1 MDAFGLDGLQPCIFF
16 TLEASAGKEEKV
28 VNGHVFSYVDALDK
42 AADAAWL
49 RNEAISNNI
58 ANADTPG
65 YKRQD
70 VSFEEEFT
78 RVLNKVEY
86 DNLDQRVYNLQ
97 LSRIEPRVYT
107 DAFDYSYRMD
117 GNNVDV
123 DTENVYLAENQVTY
137 NALVSCMQ
145 NEFSNLRTAMST

>member
-1 MDAFGLDGLQPCIFF
+1 MINA
-16 TLEASAGKEEKV
+16 KV
-28 VNGHVFSYVDALDK
+28 YDYINVLDK

-70 VSFEEEFT
+70 VSFEKELT
-78 RVLNKVEY
+78 RILNKVEY
-86 DNLDQRVYNLQ
+86 DNLDQRVYNLE
-97 LSRIEPRVYT
+97 LSKIEPRVYT
-107 DAFDYSYRMD
+107 DAFDYSYRLD
-117 GNNVDV
+117 GNNVDIE
-123 DTENVYLAENQVTY
+123 TENVYLAENQITY

-145 NEFSNLRTAMST
+145 SEFGNLTTAMKTS